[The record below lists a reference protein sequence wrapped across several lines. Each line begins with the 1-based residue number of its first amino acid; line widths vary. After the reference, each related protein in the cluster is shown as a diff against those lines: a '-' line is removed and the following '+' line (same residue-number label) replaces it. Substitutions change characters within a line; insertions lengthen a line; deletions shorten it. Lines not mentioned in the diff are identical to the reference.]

1 MHKKEIIGNKME
13 QSNRIQQKV
22 EEIQKYID
30 ECKSKRRRPSSEI
43 IVNREILDNLV
54 SELNVLIPDE
64 TRRYQRIFDN
74 KEAILNDA
82 REKAQALIDQAA
94 IQASE
99 VINEHEIMQQ
109 AYEQANEVVNMASA
123 QAQEIVDNATIEA
136 NELKE
141 AAVQYMDD
149 ILADIETT
157 ITSAIQTVSEN
168 YENLMNELNG
178 YKNIIQRNRSELYPT
193 EEYPEEE
200 NTEGLLTETEE
211 NINTDTETPPN

>member
-1 MHKKEIIGNKME
+1 ME

-193 EEYPEEE
+193 EKYPEEE